1 MERLLDEHIEK
12 LKTRVIKMCSL
23 VDEQVQNAIKAV
35 ETNDLELANSVIDRD
50 KKVNKY
56 DVKIDKIC
64 QRIFAL
70 AQPVAMDLRYI
81 MSSLT
86 INSNLE
92 RIGDIAVNIA
102 ENIILIK
109 TKPGFYI
116 NTRLEEMFK
125 LTKQMLK
132 NSIDAFIG
140 GNPELAKEV
149 ILADDVVD
157 KLNGE
162 NHTIL
167 KSIMKQSAE
176 NIEAA
181 VALLVI
187 SRELERLADHATN
200 IAEDVFFIVE
210 AQLIKHK
217 YEKFIFGDEEQEEKN
232 DQGDQLSRV
241 SSASINI
248 FFVSADLSFS
258 ISGIKLFVKYI
269 PQLLSTINVGN
280 AELTFFIFCE

>member
-1 MERLLDEHIEK
+1 MERLLDEHLEK

-23 VDEQVQNAIKAV
+23 VDEQVQFAIKSV
-35 ETNDLELANSVIDRD
+35 ENNDLELAQSVIDRD

-64 QRIFAL
+64 QKIFAL

-109 TKPGFYI
+109 QKPEYYQNTK
-116 NTRLEEMFK
+116 LEEMFN
-125 LTKQMLK
+125 LTKRMLK

-149 ILADDVVD
+149 ILTDDVVD
-157 KLNGE
+157 KLNAE
-162 NHTIL
+162 NHLIL
-167 KSIMKQSAE
+167 KSIMKQNPD
-176 NIEAA
+176 NIEGA

-187 SRELERLADHATN
+187 SRELERLADHSTN

-210 AQLIKHK
+210 AQMIKHK
-217 YEKFIFGDEEQEEKN
+217 YEKFIFGDDDNENEIEDDKTE
-232 DQGDQLSRV
+232 
-241 SSASINI
+241 
-248 FFVSADLSFS
+248 
-258 ISGIKLFVKYI
+258 
-269 PQLLSTINVGN
+269 T
-280 AELTFFIFCE
+280 EL

>member
-1 MERLLDEHIEK
+1 MERILDLHLEK
-12 LKTRVIKMCSL
+12 LKSRIIKMCSL
-23 VDEQVQNAIKAV
+23 VDEQVQLAIRSV
-35 ETNDLELANSVIDRD
+35 LEDNLELAQSVIDRD
-50 KKVNKY
+50 CKVNKY

-64 QRIFAL
+64 QKIFAL

-102 ENIILIK
+102 ENVILIQK
-109 TKPGFYI
+109 KPEFYNNTK
-116 NTRLEEMFK
+116 LDEMFN
-125 LTKQMLK
+125 LTKRMLK

-149 ILADDVVD
+149 ILTDSVVD
-157 KLNGE
+157 KLNVE
-162 NHTIL
+162 NHRIL
-167 KSIMKQSAE
+167 KSIMKQSPE
-176 NIEAA
+176 NIEGA

-187 SRELERLADHATN
+187 SRELERLADHSTN

-217 YEKFIFGDEEQEEKN
+217 YEKFIFGDDE
-232 DQGDQLSRV
+232 SRTETDDD
-241 SSASINI
+241 A
-248 FFVSADLSFS
+248 FS
-258 ISGIKLFVKYI
+258 
-269 PQLLSTINVGN
+269 
-280 AELTFFIFCE
+280 E

>member
-1 MERLLDEHIEK
+1 MERLLDEHLEK
-12 LKTRVIKMCSL
+12 LKTRVLKMCSL
-23 VDEQVQNAIKAV
+23 VDEQVQFAIKAV
-35 ETNDLELANSVIDRD
+35 ETDDLGLAQSVIDRD

-64 QRIFAL
+64 QKIFAL

-109 TKPGFYI
+109 HKPEFYLNTK
-116 NTRLEEMFK
+116 LEEMFK
-125 LTKQMLK
+125 LTQTMLK

-149 ILADDVVD
+149 ILADDIVD
-157 KLNGE
+157 RLNAE
-162 NHTIL
+162 NHQIL
-167 KSIMKQSAE
+167 KSIMKQ
-176 NIEAA
+176 NPDYIEAA
-181 VALLVI
+181 IALLVI
-187 SRELERLADHATN
+187 SRELERLADHSTN

-210 AQLIKHK
+210 AQMIKHK
-217 YEKFIFGDEEQEEKN
+217 YEKFIFGEDDNDEEKSDESKEQDSNQE
-232 DQGDQLSRV
+232 
-241 SSASINI
+241 
-248 FFVSADLSFS
+248 
-258 ISGIKLFVKYI
+258 
-269 PQLLSTINVGN
+269 
-280 AELTFFIFCE
+280 

>member
-1 MERLLDEHIEK
+1 MERLLDEHLEK

-23 VDEQVQNAIKAV
+23 VDEQVQFAVKAV
-35 ETNDLELANSVIDRD
+35 AEDNLELAQSVIDRD

-64 QRIFAL
+64 QKIFAL

-109 TKPGFYI
+109 RKPDFYHNTKI
-116 NTRLEEMFK
+116 EKMFSV
-125 LTKQMLK
+125 TMQMLK
-132 NSIDAFIG
+132 NAIDSFINA
-140 GNPELAKEV
+140 NPELAKEV

-157 KLNGE
+157 RLNTE
-162 NHTIL
+162 NHLIL
-167 KSIMKQSAE
+167 KSIMKQSPE

-217 YEKFIFGDEEQEEKN
+217 YEKYIFGEEESDE
-232 DQGDQLSRV
+232 D
-241 SSASINI
+241 
-248 FFVSADLSFS
+248 
-258 ISGIKLFVKYI
+258 
-269 PQLLSTINVGN
+269 
-280 AELTFFIFCE
+280 